1 MLLADF
7 KKEKVQAMKNKDSVT
22 IDALNVVINKLML
35 LSIDKRAKGEEL
47 AETDTVTV
55 LQKTEKE
62 LIEERDGYQKAGR
75 QDTVDKLNAQLAVIK
90 KYLPKMMSEEEIS
103 AVIDTL
109 EDKSVP
115 SVMRHFKLNYQG
127 KCDMRLVS
135 QVLNKK

>member
-7 KKEKVQAMKNKDSVT
+7 KKEKVVAMKAKDSVT

-35 LSIDKRAKGEEL
+35 LSIDKRSKGEEL
-47 AETDTVTV
+47 TETDTVTV

-75 QDTVDKLNAQLAVIK
+75 QETVDKLNAQLEVIK
-90 KYLPKMMSEEEIS
+90 KYLPKMMTEDEI
-103 AVIDTL
+103 AEVIATL
-109 EDKSVP
+109 DDKSVP
-115 SVMRHFKLNYQG
+115 SVMRHFKQNYQG

>member
-7 KKEKVQAMKNKDSVT
+7 KKAKIEGMKAHDNVT
-22 IDALNVVINKLML
+22 VDALNVVINKLML
-35 LSIDKRAKGEEL
+35 LSIDKRSKGEEL
-47 AETDTVTV
+47 TEADTVAV

-62 LIEERDGYQKAGR
+62 LIEERDGYERAGR

-90 KYLPKMMSEEEIS
+90 AYLPKMMTEEEIAS
-103 AVIDTL
+103 VIATL
-109 EDKSVP
+109 DDKSVP
-115 SVMRHFKLNYQG
+115 SVMRHFKQHYQG